1 MSILYHLAP
10 IEYFHAQP
18 PDRPYV
24 PAEFDRDGFIH
35 CTKGDEQL
43 VIVAN
48 RYYRNDHRAFLVVVI
63 DEDLVTAEI
72 KYEPGQEDGV
82 LYPHIYG
89 PLNRDAIVTVL
100 NMIRLPD
107 GSFQFPDRYET
118 RT

>member
-1 MSILYHLAP
+1 MSPIYHLAP

-48 RYYRNDHRAFLVVVI
+48 RYYRYDERGFLVVVI
-63 DEDLVTAEI
+63 NGDLVTAEI
-72 KYEPGQEDGV
+72 KYELGPDGM
-82 LYPHIYG
+82 LYPHLYG
-89 PLNRDAIVTVL
+89 PLNRSAIVSVL
-100 NMIRLPD
+100 RMPRLPD
-107 GSFQFPDRYET
+107 GSFQFPDRNAT
-118 RT
+118 LP

>member
-1 MSILYHLAP
+1 MSIIYHLAP

-48 RYYRNDHRAFLVVVI
+48 RYYRNDDRAFLIVVI
-63 DEDLVTAEI
+63 DEGLVNAEI
-72 KYEPGQEDGV
+72 KYEPGRDGV
-82 LYPHIYG
+82 LYPHLYG
-89 PLNRDAIVTVL
+89 ALNRTAIVSVL
-100 NMIRLPD
+100 RMPRLPD
-107 GSFQFPDRYET
+107 GAFQFPDHNIT
-118 RT
+118 AA